1 ELVHGRQ
8 TEDLLDRPGHVDLR
22 VVGVVSGAVL
32 HRVWA
37 DDVAWAAM
45 TVDVVDAVLRV
56 VFFEED
62 GRRGPHIAVADVV
75 DNAAN
80 GQVVIG
86 LFGGPG
92 RRAAGVVVDYPQ
104 DAQRGNGTRLDVILE
119 VLHPQIDA
127 ELVGNAEI

>member
-8 TEDLLDRPGHVDLR
+8 TEDLLDRPSHVDLR

-86 LFGGPG
+86 LFGVRG
-92 RRAAGVVVDYPQ
+92 RRAAGGG
-104 DAQRGNGTRLDVILE
+104 RGFPTDCPPGSAA
-119 VLHPQIDA
+119 HP
-127 ELVGNAEI
+127 